1 MTGSQIRGDPY
12 TLLLP
17 EKPIV
22 AIASAAPRSSAIGL
36 STLWYDRCHDK
47 HAATHREIALLTY
60 RNGDTRR
67 TCGKL
72 GIGTDYLG
80 YSPSSPQIVMD
91 GFSSPNFDPCV
102 RVWGYFVWKYF
113 QL

>member
-1 MTGSQIRGDPY
+1 MRQVRDWDRLSQI
-12 TLLLP
+12 LP
-17 EKPIV
+17 KF
-22 AIASAAPRSSAIGL
+22 ARN
-36 STLWYDRCHDK
+36 RHCHDK

-72 GIGTDYLG
+72 GIGTDYLR
-80 YSPSSPQIVMD
+80 YSPSSPEIVMD
-91 GFSSPNFDPCV
+91 GFSPPNFNPCV